1 MIGLQ
6 CGLWCG
12 VSVKVGAEQ
21 PLETLGYHWGWTILL
36 RLGTFGHHR
45 PALGWKGQVTVKK
58 MRFGARTRRLRGY
71 LRRRVVGA
79 DRKGWERYY
88 LDGRSTPPRDDV
100 IRLSQY
106 SPVRDLAYVYP
117 GDSSITTM
125 HFLPRFT
132 YMLENVVV
140 DPLPGVVY
148 DSTVGIIP
156 ESSAWALSHQQMS
169 WPQPRVVGPP
179 PRQLPSSRNAVF
191 LTGGKFSGF
200 YHWLLEDLPVAL
212 ASLEVADDPVILVP
226 EDRCSYVD
234 DVLGILGIPIVE
246 LRRPCRIP
254 RLVMTGKVAGIGSP
268 YGVASP
274 HPADVELLRRFFGRF
289 ILPRDPAS
297 KLVVSRSGYRRS
309 AANESELIEALTTDG
324 FRVVDPAQMS
334 LVEQIEQ
341 FSAASA
347 LTGIHGAA
355 HSNCVWMAP
364 GARVEEL
371 LSHTYVSGY
380 FAALSACIG
389 ADYRAHIFAG
399 DGWDIDP
406 EVLRSATASA
416 LETVRL

>member
-1 MIGLQ
+1 M
-6 CGLWCG
+6 
-12 VSVKVGAEQ
+12 GADQ
-21 PLETLGYHWGWTILL
+21 PLKTLSYHRGWSVFPC
-36 RLGTFGHHR
+36 LGTFGHHR
-45 PALGWKGQVTVKK
+45 PALRWKGQVTVKR
-58 MRFGARTRRLRGY
+58 MRFGVRTRRLRGY

-79 DRKGWERYY
+79 DRMGWERYY
-88 LDGRSTPPRDDV
+88 LDGRITPPRDDV
-100 IRLSQY
+100 TRLAQY

-117 GDSSITTM
+117 GDTSLTTM
-125 HFLPRFT
+125 NFLPRFT
-132 YMLENVVV
+132 YLLEDVVV
-140 DPLPGVVY
+140 DPLTGLVY
-148 DSTVGIIP
+148 DSTVGLIP
-156 ESSAWALSHQQMS
+156 ESSVWPLLQQQVS
-169 WPQPRVVGPP
+169 WPRPRVVGVP
-179 PRQLPSSRNAVF
+179 PRQLAPSQNAVF

-226 EDRCSYVD
+226 EDRCAFVD
-234 DVLGILGIPIVE
+234 DVLSILEIPIVE

-289 ILPRDPAS
+289 MLPCDPAS

-309 AANESELIEALTTDG
+309 AANESELIGALTADG

-334 LVEQIEQ
+334 FVEQIEQ
-341 FSAASA
+341 FSAASVF
-347 LTGIHGAA
+347 TGVHGAA

-371 LSHTYVSGY
+371 LSRTYVSGY

-389 ADYRAHIFAG
+389 VDYRAHIFAG

-416 LETVRL
+416 LEAVRL